1 MISAGTLALVIVL
14 AILTVI
20 VSFIMLNV
28 LDHGFFACTM
38 LGGIITFAICSIWV
52 EIAVD
57 AQTSDIV
64 AVHEVS
70 IEQVD
75 NVQFVKHKDDVINLQ
90 EKFGKKSI
98 LKDHP
103 SFNNALT
110 GFTYNKTDSDVE
122 QFIKDYIIK
131 A

>member
-1 MISAGTLALVIVL
+1 MMPSTQKINCVVTGKP
-14 AILTVI
+14 TVYSGDFLQKKI
-20 VSFIMLNV
+20 DEYGSEDNLIKYYICREVKAFLKKGYRCEDIRKVLNV
-28 LDHGFFACTM
+28 CE
-38 LGGIITFAICSIWV
+38 SV
-52 EIAVD
+52 PYPSE
-57 AQTSDIV
+57 
-64 AVHEVS
+64 
-70 IEQVD
+70 
-75 NVQFVKHKDDVINLQ
+75 DVISYIQ

-103 SFNNALT
+103 SFNNVLT